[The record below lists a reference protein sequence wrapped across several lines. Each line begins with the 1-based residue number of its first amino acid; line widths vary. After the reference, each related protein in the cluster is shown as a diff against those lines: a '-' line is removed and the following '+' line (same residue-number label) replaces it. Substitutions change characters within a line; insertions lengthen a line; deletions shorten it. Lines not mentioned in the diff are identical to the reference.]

1 VSLHRNALLLSAL
14 AALAAAAILAATGC
28 RGEDRTAPP
37 APAPTPALA
46 QHEPPK
52 LASATQ
58 ADLARELDEADRR
71 GAWGE
76 VKHRWQGQTLRWTV
90 TRQRVLCRSAEA
102 CNVAAFP
109 IQRPAPAGW
118 LPTLRFAPGQFAALE
133 ARCGDKELCDVTIEG
148 KLEKLQ
154 ASSELPTNLEITG
167 VKIVDARG

>member
-1 VSLHRNALLLSAL
+1 MSLSRTTLLLLAL
-14 AALAAAAILAATGC
+14 TAAGSAAAGC
-28 RGEDRTAPP
+28 RNGGDNGTP
-37 APAPTPALA
+37 APAPALA
-46 QHEPPK
+46 KPELPK

-90 TRQRVLCRSAEA
+90 TRQRVLCQTADA
-102 CNVAAFP
+102 CNVAVFP

-118 LPTLRFAPGQFAALE
+118 LPTLRFAPGQFEALE
-133 ARCGDKELCDVTIEG
+133 ARCAGKDLCEVTIEG

-154 ASSELPTNLEITG
+154 ASSEMPTNLELTG